1 MPGKFSLR
9 PWLTMWV
16 RPRDT
21 IREIVS
27 TNPKSQFY
35 FLSAVYGFPML
46 LQFAQNLSLGGSM
59 SVALVMLVALLLAT
73 PLGAL
78 VINAMSGL
86 LYWTGGW
93 IGGKAPFSHVRAAVA
108 WSNVPNIVN
117 LGVWL
122 VLTAHFGST
131 LYERTFAE
139 MTFVGPELALVFFG
153 FLIQVVVS
161 VWGFI
166 MILKTLGEVQG
177 FSAWKALLN
186 VLIPI
191 FLVWIAFMVIMW
203 LGATF
208 VPVKQ

>member
-1 MPGKFSLR
+1 MAGKLSLR
-9 PWLTMWV
+9 PWLSMWV

-21 IREIVS
+21 IREIVQ
-27 TNPKSQFY
+27 TNPKAQFY
-35 FLSAVYGFPML
+35 LLSAVYGFPMI
-46 LQFAQNLSLGGSM
+46 LQIAQNLSLGQSM
-59 SVALVMLVALLLAT
+59 STALILLVALILSTPMGMLLISA
-73 PLGAL
+73 
-78 VINAMSGL
+78 ISGL

-108 WSNVPNIVN
+108 WSNVPNAVN
-117 LGVWL
+117 LLVWL
-122 VLTAHFGST
+122 VLTAKFGSNIY
-131 LYERTFAE
+131 LRSFAE

-186 VLIPI
+186 VLIPL
-191 FLVWIAFMVIMW
+191 FMVWIAFMVLMW
-203 LGATF
+203 LGFMF
-208 VPVKQ
+208 VPAKQ

>member
-1 MPGKFSLR
+1 MLGKLSLR

-21 IREIVS
+21 IRDIVR
-27 TNPKSQFY
+27 TNPKSQF
-35 FLSAVYGFPML
+35 FLLSAVYGFPML
-46 LQFAQNLSLGGSM
+46 LQLAQNLSLGATM
-59 SVALVMLVALLLAT
+59 STALILIVSLILAT

-78 VINAMSGL
+78 LINAIAGL

-93 IGGKAPFSHVRAAVA
+93 IGGKAPFGHVRAAVA

-117 LGVWL
+117 LAIWL
-122 VLTAHFGST
+122 ILTAHFGSA
-131 LYERTFAE
+131 LYQRTFAE

-186 VLIPI
+186 ILIPL
-191 FLVWIAFMVIMW
+191 FMVWIAFMVVMW
-203 LGATF
+203 LGYAF
-208 VPVKQ
+208 IPAKQ